1 MSPLASLRLFRA
13 SSPLSLN
20 KRGQRMIF
28 FENIR
33 WENEIKYLH
42 CKDLPTKFP
51 QNMNQWITLLEF
63 FPEIFAEPLLLVQ
76 NCMKTFPGKRSDNS
90 VFILFST
97 SCIRCRSFW
106 VDYITRF
113 LLKTMNCSVFL
124 LCRKTRLKFYE
135 FKRWAYTLYT
145 KYTLYKKSIDWISE
159 CANGRNSCNNR
170 ARILYM
176 CIIL

>member
-63 FPEIFAEPLLLVQ
+63 FREIFAELLLQ
-76 NCMKTFPGKRSDNS
+76 NCMKTFPGKRCDNS

-124 LCRKTRLKFYE
+124 LCSKTRLKFYE
-135 FKRWAYTLYT
+135 FKRLACCLQNTHCI
-145 KYTLYKKSIDWISE
+145 KKT
-159 CANGRNSCNNR
+159 
-170 ARILYM
+170 
-176 CIIL
+176 